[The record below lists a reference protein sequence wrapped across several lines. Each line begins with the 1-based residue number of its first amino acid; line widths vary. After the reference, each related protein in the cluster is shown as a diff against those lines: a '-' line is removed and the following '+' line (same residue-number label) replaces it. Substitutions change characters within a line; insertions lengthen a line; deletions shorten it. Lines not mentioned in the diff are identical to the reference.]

1 MSRNKGKRY
10 DSEPK
15 LNMKKVIAVIIAVL
29 VVIMFVVGIKE
40 LLKQKDNVIEKK
52 FTTGYYAIY
61 ENEKWGVIDTN
72 QKVIIEP
79 TYEEMIIIP
88 DNSKPIFIC
97 TTNVDYTNGT
107 FETKVFNENNNQI
120 YTDYEKVEAIYNNDK
135 SNNLW
140 YESNVLKVQK
150 DGKYGLINY
159 DGKLILACEY
169 DEIKTIPG
177 TKNILLTVKDGQQGL
192 VDNIGNII
200 IQNVYTEITTLT
212 DKYQNGFIAKIQ
224 TGKYGII
231 SYNGATILETK
242 YDEIKNIY
250 GNNNYVVKENGVWK
264 IVNEDGTT
272 YLENAFDDVKQIN
285 ANNVIIKK
293 NGKYGITA
301 LDGTEK
307 ISTEYD
313 DLTFAFT
320 DTYIAKKSDK
330 YGIIEINNSQEK
342 LPFDY
347 TYIEYIE
354 EADFIR
360 AQKENSE
367 SDLLDRNYNVKVS
380 GIVSEINTDKNY
392 IKIRVNNEYKY
403 YNFKLEEK
411 SNIEIL
417 STNTIFLSK
426 KDGKYGYVN
435 AKGIVVVDYK
445 YDDATEQN
453 KYGYVAVKQNG
464 KWGALDQTGKIIV
477 EPKYTLENNLV
488 IDVIG
493 QWHLAEDINAN
504 YYVK

>member
-320 DTYIAKKSDK
+320 DTYIAKKS
-330 YGIIEINNSQEK
+330 
-342 LPFDY
+342 
-347 TYIEYIE
+347 
-354 EADFIR
+354 
-360 AQKENSE
+360 
-367 SDLLDRNYNVKVS
+367 
-380 GIVSEINTDKNY
+380 
-392 IKIRVNNEYKY
+392 YKY
-403 YNFKLEEK
+403 
-411 SNIEIL
+411 
-417 STNTIFLSK
+417 
-426 KDGKYGYVN
+426 
-435 AKGIVVVDYK
+435 
-445 YDDATEQN
+445 
-453 KYGYVAVKQNG
+453 
-464 KWGALDQTGKIIV
+464 
-477 EPKYTLENNLV
+477 
-488 IDVIG
+488 
-493 QWHLAEDINAN
+493 
-504 YYVK
+504 